1 MEVINLNYPDG
12 LYQLKE
18 LSKELSYNVARIK
31 SICQV
36 LKIDVVSGGG
46 TTYIPVAAKDIIS
59 KAVADKKAG
68 RQLDYEVSI
77 DDEVIPT
84 SKVKTEAP
92 QKASKASLVVSTEA
106 ASATSPQEF
115 LTALAALMK
124 QQQEQ
129 LPAPVPVVSPLQA
142 QKDLKEAADNSFLLT
157 SDNVANILGMKKS
170 TVSSWKDGHKKL
182 GYCFHKVKEGSTTL
196 WKVQQY

>member
-1 MEVINLNYPDG
+1 MEVINPNYPDG
-12 LYQLKE
+12 LYPLKE

-36 LKIDVVSGGG
+36 LKIEVVSGGG

-68 RQLDYEVSI
+68 RALDYEVSI
-77 DDEVIPT
+77 DDEVISTP
-84 SKVKTEAP
+84 KVKTEAP
-92 QKASKASLVVSTEA
+92 QKASQAPLVVSTEA
-106 ASATSPQEF
+106 ASATSPEQF

-170 TVSSWKDGHKKL
+170 TVSSWKDGHRKL
-182 GYCFHKVKEGSTTL
+182 GYSFHKVKEGSTTL
-196 WKVQQY
+196 WRVQQY